1 MNPLRACALTGLIS
15 AFAVFGAV
23 YFHAPFSSLLV
34 ASMITSYFAGRKAG
48 LFVIALSALAFYLL
62 FLEPGKGPAIT
73 AIAVGRPAFF
83 IGAMICFTE
92 LIHARRRS
100 ERSKMQSE
108 VEFQALVA
116 TCPDCI
122 LILDA
127 QQIIRFSNP
136 AVARLFGYSIEEVIG
151 KPASLLLPEAS
162 SGQLLSGELLGI
174 HKRGQPIYVESSCG
188 RFSDKTTV
196 SLRDI
201 SDRKRT
207 QAQLEASAANLRLT
221 LDTIPGLVYSRP
233 PDGELDYANR
243 HLMGFFGYTLEGVRN
258 GVWRDGLHPDE
269 RESVLEKMTLG
280 SALGKPYSF
289 ECRHRLDDG
298 TYGWIHSAVEPLI
311 GPDGQ
316 VIRWYGLITDIDD
329 RKKVEQSLRE
339 TQTKLTVASR
349 IAVASELTAS
359 IVHEISQPI
368 AAMVANG
375 QSCLRWLGTDP
386 PNHDNAKAAVARIV
400 RDGRDASEIIKGLRN
415 LFKRAET
422 QKSSVKLRAIVDE
435 VFMLL
440 QPRTQREGVHI
451 ELHIASDLPPL
462 SGDPIQLQQVLLNL
476 VSNAMDAM
484 RLITGRPKILVM
496 RAYQLPDNSVLTEI
510 EDSGTGVLDHE
521 KIFEAFFTTK
531 ESGMGMGLSVCKTI
545 VTAHGGRLW
554 AYPAHPFGTVFS
566 FTIPTE
572 TTATENP
579 EQ

>member
-1 MNPLRACALTGLIS
+1 MLGAL
-15 AFAVFGAV
+15 
-23 YFHAPFSSLLV
+23 YFHAPVSFLLI
-34 ASMITSYFAGRKAG
+34 AAMTTSFFFGRRAG
-48 LFVIALSALAFYLL
+48 LFAIVLSALTFYFL
-62 FLEPGKGPAIT
+62 FLEPRHELVVT
-73 AIAVGRPAFF
+73 ANAAGRYAVFLGTMLFA
-83 IGAMICFTE
+83 TE
-92 LIHARRRS
+92 LIHAKRRS
-100 ERSKMQSE
+100 DRSRMQYE
-108 VEFQALVA
+108 VEFQALA
-116 TCPDCI
+116 DTCPDCI
-122 LILDA
+122 LIMDE
-127 QQIIRFSNP
+127 QHIIRFSNP
-136 AVARLFGYSIEEVIG
+136 AVFGIFGYSTVEVIG
-151 KPASLLLPEAS
+151 KPASLLLCEVSA
-162 SGQLLSGELLGI
+162 GQSLNGELIGLHKNGYQI
-174 HKRGQPIYVESSCG
+174 HVESSSG

-196 SLRDI
+196 FLRDI
-201 SDRKRT
+201 SGRKRI
-207 QAQLEASAANLRLT
+207 QAQLESSEANLRLT

-243 HLMGFFGYTLEGVRN
+243 HLTGFFGFTLEDVRN

-269 RESVLEKMTLG
+269 RESVLEKMSVG
-280 SALGKPYSF
+280 SSLGKPYSF

-339 TQTKLTVASR
+339 TQTKLTLASR

-375 QSCLRWLGTDP
+375 QSCLRWLGTNP

-400 RDGRDASEIIKGLRN
+400 RDGKDAGDIIKGLRN
-415 LFKRAET
+415 LFKRAEP

-435 VFMLL
+435 VLMLL
-440 QPRTQREGVHI
+440 QPRTQKEGI
-451 ELHIASDLPPL
+451 QIDLQIASDLPPL
-462 SGDPIQLQQVLLNL
+462 SGDPIQLQQVFLNL
-476 VSNAMDAM
+476 GSNAMDAM
-484 RLITGRPKILVM
+484 RAVADRPKILVM
-496 RAYQLPDNSVLTEI
+496 RAQRLPDNSVLTEI
-510 EDSGTGVLDHE
+510 EDSGTGVSDHE

-554 AYPAHPFGTVFS
+554 ASPATPFGTVFS
-566 FTIPTE
+566 FTIPIE
-572 TTATENP
+572 KAATENP